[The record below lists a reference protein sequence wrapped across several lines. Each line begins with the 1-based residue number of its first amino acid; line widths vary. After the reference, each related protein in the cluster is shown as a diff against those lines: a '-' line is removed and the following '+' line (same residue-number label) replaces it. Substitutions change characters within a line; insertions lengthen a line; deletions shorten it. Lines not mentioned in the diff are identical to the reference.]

1 MRRALAHG
9 TFNGAMRMAQGGKFH
24 HGFLSGFVS
33 SLGGSYMDKNR
44 GDMTVIEKIAI
55 SAAIGGTAEAL
66 GGGKFANGAV
76 TGAYVM
82 AFNHLLH
89 SEKWHPTR
97 KEAAEATRT
106 RTETTGNEASYLVYK
121 GEDGEECY
129 WEVPPD
135 PRDGPGISYWD
146 EPTEASGLT
155 LVENVHYST
164 EFITDVNGNYGRAK
178 GSYQDWEVARDY
190 NITVT
195 HVTIGVGVWIFKP
208 SEYFSQPIAVLF
220 RDSRKLYE

>member
-1 MRRALAHG
+1 MLL
-9 TFNGAMRMAQGGKFH
+9 AQGGKFH

-82 AFNHLLH
+82 AFNHLMH

-97 KEAAEATRT
+97 EEAATAAKSRVEV
-106 RTETTGNEASYLVYK
+106 TGNEASVLVYT
-121 GEDGEECY
+121 DECGDEY
-129 WEVPPD
+129 FWENPPTSAD
-135 PRDGPGISYWD
+135 
-146 EPTEASGLT
+146 TELSSKWTQPSGHNLK
-155 LVENVHYST
+155 LVE
-164 EFITDVNGNYGRAK
+164 EFHFSKEFSINGR
-178 GSYQDWEVARDY
+178 R
-190 NITVT
+190 ITVSYVDYLNAMADKIIIT
-195 HVTIGVGVWIFKP
+195 HVSLGFGKWEISPNFHFFDKGKFTPFHP
-208 SEYFSQPIAVLF
+208 NNYFIESNFSFI
-220 RDSRKLYE
+220 DIIKGGSR